1 MAAFVPSAQQ
11 QRIIGAP
18 QDDDVLVVA
27 GAGSGKT
34 FTPTPP
40 TVPRNAMN
48 CRHASCGTPAGASS
62 GRSSVKS
69 LPTAVT

>member
-34 FTPTPP
+34 FTMTQ
-40 TVPRNAMN
+40 RII
-48 CRHASCGTPAGASS
+48 H
-62 GRSSVKS
+62 
-69 LPTAVT
+69 LI